1 MPKIRPKKKFLKNW
15 IFDTLFGLKKHPCQI
30 FIYYAKKLFVSVGIE
45 SLYGFNDFSALSCQK
60 FGQKKS
66 FLKNW
71 IFDTLFGLKKHP
83 CQIFIYYAKKVFV
96 SVGIESLYGFNDFS
110 ALSCQKF
117 GQKKSF
123 LKNWIFDTLFGLK
136 KHPCQIFIYYAKK
149 VFVSV
154 GIESLYGFNDFSA
167 LSCQKFGQKKSFWK
181 IEFLTRYLA

>member
-1 MPKIRPKKKFLKNW
+1 M
-15 IFDTLFGLKKHPCQI
+15 
-30 FIYYAKKLFVSVGIE
+30 FVSVGIE

-66 FLKNW
+66 FW
-71 IFDTLFGLKKHP
+71 
-83 CQIFIYYAKKVFV
+83 
-96 SVGIESLYGFNDFS
+96 
-110 ALSCQKF
+110 
-117 GQKKSF
+117 
-123 LKNWIFDTLFGLK
+123 KNWIFDTLFGLK

-181 IEFLTRYLA
+181 IEFLMTSHVIFA

>member
-1 MPKIRPKKKFLKNW
+1 MQKKC
-15 IFDTLFGLKKHPCQI
+15 LFR
-30 FIYYAKKLFVSVGIE
+30 VGIE

-136 KHPCQIFIYYAKK
+136 KTPMSNFHLLC
-149 VFVSV
+149 
-154 GIESLYGFNDFSA
+154 
-167 LSCQKFGQKKSFWK
+167 KKSVCFGWNWK
-181 IEFLTRYLA
+181 LIWI